1 MKLANDFLIKCLNY
15 EAISKKALDELGEIQ
30 NSYYQRNELGRK
42 FKRMLFEV
50 EEKDFNI
57 AIELCKQFKRSMQK
71 KAYEHHL
78 ERFKESGIYN
88 YNGWETPSEFINDLR
103 NELIGNRGYNHNKE
117 MLIEEALK
125 NRFPEMD
132 EINAARKISQLV
144 LDTTDIEYCFHCAE
158 QELHRHQAKLN
169 SLTEAAKAE
178 KSLLEIVEHLEEQN
192 EED

>member
-1 MKLANDFLIKCLNY
+1 MKLADDFLTKCLNY
-15 EAISKKALDELGEIQ
+15 ETLSKKVLDELEEDL
-30 NSYYQRNELGRK
+30 SAYQRRRK
-42 FKRMLFEV
+42 LESTFKSMLFEI
-50 EEKDFNI
+50 EDKDYHI
-57 AIELCKQFKRSMQK
+57 AIKLCKQFRKHTQTAK
-71 KAYEHHL
+71 VYECL
-78 ERFKESGIYN
+78 FARYKESGIYN
-88 YNGWETPSEFINDLR
+88 GFSMDVAEFINDLR
-103 NELIGNRGYNHNKE
+103 NELSGSRRYNHNKE

-125 NRFPEMD
+125 NSFPEMD